1 MNLYLRIATELHL
14 KRLIIGGM
22 DKVYELG
29 RIFRNEGISTK
40 HNPEF
45 TTVEIYQAQAD
56 YEDMMRLMEDLV
68 STVAMKILGTHIVTF
83 AGHELDLTPPWP
95 RLTMIDAIKKY
106 ANLDFNAI
114 KTTAEAQAAV
124 RQKGLTVKANAT
136 RGEIIN
142 ECFEEFVE
150 KHLIQPIFIKDYPIE
165 VSPLAKRRADDA
177 SLTYRFEAFMAGSEI
192 GNAFTEL
199 NDPLDQRRRFEEQ
212 MAKRAAGDEEAHM
225 LDEDF
230 LQALE
235 YGMPPTGGLGIGI
248 DRLVMMLTDSPSIR
262 DVILFPTMRP
272 RD

>member
-1 MNLYLRIATELHL
+1 MHTIAGGATAKPFITYHNALDMNLYLRIATELHL

-165 VSPLAKRRADDA
+165 VSPWQKKSRRCKFD
-177 SLTYRFEAFMAGSEI
+177 L
-192 GNAFTEL
+192 
-199 NDPLDQRRRFEEQ
+199 
-212 MAKRAAGDEEAHM
+212 
-225 LDEDF
+225 
-230 LQALE
+230 
-235 YGMPPTGGLGIGI
+235 
-248 DRLVMMLTDSPSIR
+248 
-262 DVILFPTMRP
+262 
-272 RD
+272 